1 MECSRSE
8 EPLQPYHKALKFRYT
23 QRTGSW
29 LSIITLVAYILTKV
43 SVTALTGGIFFEY
56 LWGLNFWAG
65 AIGLIILTT
74 IFTVFGG
81 MKGVMTLSTIQT
93 PILVERCYGR
103 SVDGCRISQLLE
115 ERCLIV

>member
-1 MECSRSE
+1 M
-8 EPLQPYHKALKFRYT
+8 PDFLKFRYT

-56 LWGLNFWAG
+56 LWGLNFWVG

-93 PILVERCYGR
+93 PILVIGHSSCSS
-103 SVDGCRISQLLE
+103 SVSLPSAVEASLQVGQI
-115 ERCLIV
+115 